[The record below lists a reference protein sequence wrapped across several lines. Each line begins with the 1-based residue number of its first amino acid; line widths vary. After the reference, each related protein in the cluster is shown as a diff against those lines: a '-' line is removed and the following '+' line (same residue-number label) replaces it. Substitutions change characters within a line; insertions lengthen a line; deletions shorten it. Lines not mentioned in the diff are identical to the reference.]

1 MKELPVYVDVKNGRT
16 RVLTEISRVEGDVE
30 ELCNDIRKELFYE
43 SQEKNL
49 VRVNHTNN
57 HVIIKGR
64 HGFMVK
70 EWLAKKGF

>member
-1 MKELPVYVDVKNGRT
+1 MKELPVYIDIKNGRT
-16 RVLTEISRVEGDVE
+16 RILTEISRIEGDVE
-30 ELCNDIRKELFYE
+30 ALCNDIRKELFYE

-49 VRVNHTNN
+49 VKVNPTNN

-64 HGFMVK
+64 HGLMLK